1 MKKQEKRDVLYR
13 FYTVLLDDLEIKD
26 LEIIKKIE
34 SLYFGNKYD
43 KYESVN
49 GDFFLRD
56 FEGLYKS
63 GNLDLT
69 VVNSAF
75 EQIKDSK
82 NKYGQKYDNIVLC
95 YENVHGNMFYA
106 RIEGIYQE
114 SDEEFEERKSKQ
126 KKRIK

>member
-34 SLYFGNKYD
+34 SLYFCNQYD
-43 KYESVN
+43 KYERVD

-95 YENVHGNMFYA
+95 YENIHGNMLYA
-106 RIEGIYQE
+106 RIEGVYQE
-114 SDEEFEERKSKQ
+114 SDEEFEARKAKQ